1 MRSFLLASILAAVAF
16 AADEPEYETY
26 DYIVVGSGPGGGP
39 LAANLARAGYSTL
52 LVEAGDDHGSLS
64 VYSELS
70 NFNAAGN
77 DERSR
82 WDFFVKHSDDPE
94 RELKYERMTWRTAEG
109 EFYVGL
115 EPPEGAEQLGIFY
128 PRAATL
134 GGCAMHNAGVCS
146 LPSADEWNWVANITG
161 DATWEAEN
169 MRKYLIQTEKNLYMP
184 EGSEGHG
191 FDGWMSISTSD
202 ASWVATGDWPA
213 NKIITKL
220 AELTD
225 QDPEK
230 VAELA
235 DKDILTPGE
244 DHLSSFYNMAQ
255 HGDARGRR
263 SSPNNYIKAT
273 LADEANYPLTLA
285 LNTLVTKVLFD
296 EEAETPTAI
305 GVEALQGAS
314 LYRADPRYNAESNK
328 TLTRFY
334 AKREV
339 IVSGGAFNSPQILK
353 LSGIGPAAEL
363 EKFEIPVV
371 VDLPGVGE
379 NLGDNYEGSVLA
391 LGQSPTGG
399 SRITVLFR
407 TPSAPTENRNIFAW
421 CGAFAF
427 EGFWPGFPDDY
438 GANQYSCAMVHMNPK
453 SQAGSVR
460 LTSADP
466 QDIPDINF
474 RFFEHE
480 GDQDLLEL
488 VEGANLLRESWQV
501 AGDEVLPYDEMHPC
515 PGTGAGDCTIAQ
527 QAETI
532 KLQAYSHHATST
544 CAIGADDDKNAV
556 LDSKF
561 RVRGV
566 KNLRVVDAS
575 SFPRVPG
582 AFPVLPTAMLSAK
595 ATEEI
600 LADAE
605 KADAPAEEPTKKCK
619 RGL

>member
-1 MRSFLLASILAAVAF
+1 
-16 AADEPEYETY
+16 
-26 DYIVVGSGPGGGP
+26 
-39 LAANLARAGYSTL
+39 
-52 LVEAGDDHGSLS
+52 
-64 VYSELS
+64 
-70 NFNAAGN
+70 
-77 DERSR
+77 
-82 WDFFVKHSDDPE
+82 
-94 RELKYERMTWRTAEG
+94 
-109 EFYVGL
+109 
-115 EPPEGAEQLGIFY
+115 
-128 PRAATL
+128 
-134 GGCAMHNAGVCS
+134 
-146 LPSADEWNWVANITG
+146 
-161 DATWEAEN
+161 
-169 MRKYLIQTEKNLYMP
+169 
-184 EGSEGHG
+184 
-191 FDGWMSISTSD
+191 MSISTSD
-202 ASWVATGDWPA
+202 SSWATEGDWPA
-213 NKIITKL
+213 NKILTKL

-230 VAELA
+230 VGELVN
-235 DKDILTPGE
+235 KDILAAGE

-255 HGDARGRR
+255 HGDSRGRR
-263 SSPNNYIKAT
+263 SSPNDYIKAT
-273 LADEANYPLTLA
+273 LADEVKYPLKLA

-305 GVEALQGAS
+305 GVEALQGQS
-314 LYRADPRYNAESNK
+314 VYRADPRHDPEGNK

-353 LSGIGPAAEL
+353 LSGIGPKDEL

-391 LGQSPTGG
+391 IGKGPTGG

-427 EGFWPGFPDDY
+427 EGFWPGFPEDY
-438 GANQYSCAMVHMNPK
+438 GADEYTCAMVHMNPK

-460 LTSADP
+460 LASSDP
-466 QDIPDINF
+466 QDSPDINF

-480 GDQDLLEL
+480 GDKDLKEL
-488 VEGANLLRESWQV
+488 VEAANLLRESWQV
-501 AGDEVLPYDEMHPC
+501 AGDTVLPYDELHPC
-515 PGTGAGDCTIAQ
+515 PGTGAGNCTVEE
-527 QAETI
+527 QAESF

-544 CAIGADDDKNAV
+544 CAIGADDDENAV

-600 LADAE
+600 LADA
-605 KADAPAEEPTKKCK
+605 KAAAEEEEEAEKPAPKKCK
-619 RGL
+619 K

>member
-1 MRSFLLASILAAVAF
+1 MRSAIWVSLLAAVVS

-64 VYSELS
+64 VYNELS
-70 NFNAAGN
+70 NFNVAGN

-94 RELKYERMTWRTAEG
+94 RELKYERLT
-109 EFYVGL
+109 
-115 EPPEGAEQLGIFY
+115 
-128 PRAATL
+128 AATL

-146 LPSADEWNWVANITG
+146 LPSADEWNWIAEITG
-161 DATWEAEN
+161 DATWESDN

-191 FDGWMSISTSD
+191 WMSISTSD
-202 ASWVATGDWPA
+202 SSWAASGDWPA
-213 NKIITKL
+213 NSILAEL

-225 QDPEK
+225 QDPEQ
-230 VAELA
+230 VADLVN
-235 DKDILTPGE
+235 KDILTPGE

-296 EEAETPTAI
+296 EDAETPTAI
-305 GVEALQGAS
+305 G
-314 LYRADPRYNAESNK
+314 
-328 TLTRFY
+328 TTTRFY
-334 AKREV
+334 ARREV

-363 EKFEIPVV
+363 EEFDIPVV

-379 NLGDNYEGSVLA
+379 NLGDNYEGSVVA
-391 LGQSPTGG
+391 LGQAPTGG
-399 SRITVLFR
+399 SRIT
-407 TPSAPTENRNIFAW
+407 
-421 CGAFAF
+421 
-427 EGFWPGFPDDY
+427 GFWPGFPDDY
-438 GANQYSCAMVHMNPK
+438 GANQYSCAMVHTNPK

-460 LTSADP
+460 LVSADP
-466 QDIPDINF
+466 QDAPDVNF

-488 VEGANLLRESWQV
+488 VEAANLLRESWQV

-515 PGTGAGDCTIAQ
+515 PGTSAGNCTIAE
-527 QAETI
+527 QADMI
-532 KLQAYSHHATST
+532 KHQAYSHHATST
-544 CAIGADDDKNAV
+544 CAIGADDDVNAV

-566 KNLRVVDAS
+566 KNLR
-575 SFPRVPG
+575 
-582 AFPVLPTAMLSAK
+582 

-600 LADAE
+600 VADAV
-605 KADAPAEEPTKKCK
+605 KADEASEPKPKCK
-619 RGL
+619 RHIK